1 MGACGGRCPTRKLPS
16 ALGLDGYGQ
25 GINVSVVRR
34 SIQLSYGRGAG
45 RSGTYQRAPDPAR
58 PSDRLAA
65 ILLLTSSPEL
75 RQRRDLLGP
84 VTLFSD
90 AAHARARLC
99 DASHRVI
106 GEENGDGTDHGD
118 HEAVQ
123 I

>member
-1 MGACGGRCPTRKLPS
+1 MGAEQEGRVLTGAPLTLQGRQTALLPS
-16 ALGLDGYGQ
+16 CCQPVPQSFG
-25 GINVSVVRR
+25 
-34 SIQLSYGRGAG
+34 
-45 RSGTYQRAPDPAR
+45 SGVIF
-58 PSDRLAA
+58 S
-65 ILLLTSSPEL
+65 
-75 RQRRDLLGP
+75 P
-84 VTLFSD
+84 VTLISD